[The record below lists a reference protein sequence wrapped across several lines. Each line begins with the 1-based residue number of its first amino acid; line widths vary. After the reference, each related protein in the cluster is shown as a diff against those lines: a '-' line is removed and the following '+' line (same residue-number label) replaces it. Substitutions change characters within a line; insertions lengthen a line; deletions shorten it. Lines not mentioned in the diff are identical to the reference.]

1 MFGQMKYAEA
11 VAKAEHLIAVGQT
24 RVWVDENDPDL
35 PWQKV
40 SSVEAGGGYRFNGPT
55 GVRLTVNEAG
65 LELHWSVDFEKREA
79 NGQGYS
85 LFDRDRLRDVMLK
98 LPRSTRIK
106 FAAFFENEVLPDLQK
121 RTNEYR
127 EALNKQADSEDCV
140 RGLIAFGRQQEA
152 A

>member
-1 MFGQMKYAEA
+1 MYGQVKYADA
-11 VAKAEHLIAVGQT
+11 IAKAKNYIAIGQT
-24 RVWVDENDPDL
+24 RIWLDEADPEL

-40 SSVEAGGGYRFNGPT
+40 DAIETGGGYRFNGPT

-79 NGQGYS
+79 NGSGYS
-85 LFDRDRLRDVMLK
+85 LFDRDRLRDVMMK

-106 FAAFFENEVLPDLQK
+106 FAAFLENEALPDLVK

-140 RGLIAFGRQQEA
+140 RGLIEFGRRQEA